1 MGGMSGE
8 PSRQEGRLRR
18 EGRAIFYRLHDEDA
32 DYPGEE
38 VLLARIPDYLTPEE
52 WERLYART
60 EGDRG

>member
-1 MGGMSGE
+1 VAE
-8 PSRQEGRLRR
+8 EGRLRR

-52 WERLYART
+52 WERLYARARS
-60 EGDRG
+60 DRG